1 MPVKKIMPQD
11 LAENTESKKAVL
23 TNPHL
28 AGTISK
34 KSINTIH
41 RSDFS
46 MKLTVSLYNFVF
58 KKSTMSGLK
67 SESYESVNFIKKS
80 GPKQIDY
87 KSGFGGK
94 FGVQNDRVD
103 KSALGWDHVEKV
115 EKHDSQKDYKSGFG
129 GKFGV
134 QTQND
139 KSALGWDHVEKVE
152 KHDSQ
157 KGMFYYMMTH
167 SKTSRNK

>member
-1 MPVKKIMPQD
+1 
-11 LAENTESKKAVL
+11 
-23 TNPHL
+23 
-28 AGTISK
+28 
-34 KSINTIH
+34 
-41 RSDFS
+41 
-46 MKLTVSLYNFVF
+46 
-58 KKSTMSGLK
+58 MSGLK
-67 SESYESVNFIKKS
+67 SESYEFSQFHRKIGNSQV
-80 GPKQIDY
+80 DY

-134 QTQND
+134 QTQSD

-157 KGMFYYMMTH
+157 KGMFYFMTH
-167 SKTSRNK
+167 SKLLKSIQN

>member
-1 MPVKKIMPQD
+1 M
-11 LAENTESKKAVL
+11 L
-23 TNPHL
+23 
-28 AGTISK
+28 
-34 KSINTIH
+34 
-41 RSDFS
+41 
-46 MKLTVSLYNFVF
+46 
-58 KKSTMSGLK
+58 GLK
-67 SESYESVNFIKKS
+67 SQSYEFSQFHRKIGNSQV
-80 GPKQIDY
+80 DY

-134 QTQND
+134 QTQSD

-157 KGMFYYMMTH
+157 KGMFYYMMMTH
-167 SKTSRNK
+167 SKTSRNSK